1 MRIIWESRKSFYL
14 FIVAVIFI
22 TGVIAGSFF
31 FSEPRESESVGGIL
45 IPPALAQVPGGS
57 GWADIVEKAVPA
69 VVNISSKKVVK
80 TNIRVSPF
88 FSDPFFRQF
97 FGDEFFRRFNV
108 PRERV
113 ERSLGSGVI
122 VTSDGYIL
130 TNNHLVGKAEEV
142 QVFLPDGREFD
153 AKIVGTDP
161 KSDVAVIKID
171 AKDLP
176 TLPLGDSSKLRLGDV
191 VLAIGYP
198 FGIGQTVTMGIV
210 SALGRSNLK
219 IVDYEDF
226 IQTDAAINPG
236 NSGGALINTK
246 GELVGINTA
255 ILSRSGGYQGIGFA
269 IPINMAQTIMESI
282 IKYGRV
288 IRGWLGVVI
297 QNMTPQ
303 MADVFGLES
312 AEGVIISDVQKDS
325 PAEKG
330 GIERGDVVISY
341 NGKKVE
347 NITKF
352 REMVAG
358 TKPGTKVEIV
368 VLRDGKEKKLR
379 VKIGEAPSKKKEIA
393 SAGEGESG
401 LPEVLKGM
409 EFDDIT
415 SYYRKNFDIPDD
427 VEGVVITGV
436 SPGSKG
442 AEAGLREGDVIIEV
456 NRIRVRDMDDFTSA
470 LRRVKGN
477 KVLLLVFRNGT
488 HFYVLIR

>member
-1 MRIIWESRKSFYL
+1 MRSIWENKRSL
-14 FIVAVIFI
+14 NLLILTIIFI

-31 FSEPRESESVGGIL
+31 LSVPRKSESVGGVL
-45 IPPALAQVPGGS
+45 IPPALAQVPGSS

-80 TNIRVSPF
+80 TNVGVSPF
-88 FSDPFFRQF
+88 FSDPLFRQF

-303 MADVFGLES
+303 MADVFGLKN

-341 NGKKVE
+341 NGKKVK

-379 VKIGEAPSKKKEIA
+379 VKIGEAPSKKEVA
-393 SAGEGESG
+393 SVTEGESG
-401 LPEVLKGM
+401 FPEVLKGL

-427 VEGVVITGV
+427 VDGVVITGV
-436 SPGSKG
+436 SPGSRG

-470 LRRVKGN
+470 LRRLKGN